1 MGVGDVGASG
11 SREASDNARAEGV
24 GQLDI
29 DLGLV
34 DELTKR
40 ETAAL
45 DGKHVR
51 SLAYREQARRRLPGG
66 VSSSWQ
72 SWPPHPIY
80 VDRGEGSHVWDID
93 GNEYVDLHNGYG
105 AMVMGHAHAKIVE
118 AVRKRVALG
127 THFAQP
133 TEEALPVAENLAER
147 YRLPYWRFGNSG
159 TESTLDACRMMRALT
174 GRKKLIKIEG
184 SYHGHHD
191 SLMVSVFPGRGVA
204 GPRERPA
211 SVPQTLGMPDGI
223 VEQVVCVPFNNAAA
237 MELAFAEHDG
247 QIAGVMIE
255 PAMSN
260 CGLVLPDPGYLQS
273 VIDVAH
279 RNGALVAFD
288 EVKTGFTLAWGG
300 AVQAFGAVPD
310 LVCLAKSLGAGL
322 PCGAIGGTEDAMS
335 MIISGELDQVGT
347 FNGNPL
353 TMTAAKVNLEDVLVP
368 EAYEEL
374 DRINRILGRC
384 EDVIGRHG
392 LPASMKLLG
401 AKGSIDWSPRPIHE
415 YRDLWA
421 IDDRVPQLAWLWQLN
436 RGVFKSPGSKWESW
450 TTSIVHSDAD
460 AQRYVDNFEELAG
473 AITS

>member
-1 MGVGDVGASG
+1 MTANDVV
-11 SREASDNARAEGV
+11 E
-24 GQLDI
+24 I

-45 DGKHVR
+45 DRKHAR
-51 SLAYREQARRRLPGG
+51 SLSYREEARRRLPGG

-93 GNEYVDLHNGYG
+93 GNEYADYHNGFG
-105 AMVMGHAHAKIVE
+105 VMVMGHAHPRIVE
-118 AVRKRVALG
+118 AVRRRVALG

-133 TEEALPVAENLAER
+133 TEDALPVAENLAER

-159 TESTLDACRMMRALT
+159 TESTLDACRIMRALT
-174 GRKKLIKIEG
+174 GRKTLIKIEG
-184 SYHGHHD
+184 TYHGHHD
-191 SLMVSVFPGRGVA
+191 SLMVSVFPTPEQA
-204 GPRERPA
+204 GPREHPR

-223 VEQVVCVPFNNAAA
+223 VEQIVCVPFNDAAA
-237 MELAFAEHDG
+237 MQRAFDEHDG

-260 CGLVLPDPGYLQS
+260 CGLVLPDPGYLQA
-273 VIDVAH
+273 VIEIAH
-279 RNGALVAFD
+279 RGGALVAFD

-300 AVQAFGAVPD
+300 AVEAFDVVPD
-310 LVCLAKSLGAGL
+310 LVCLAKALGAGL

-335 MIISGELDQVGT
+335 MIIGGELDQVGT

-353 TMTAAKVNLEDVLVP
+353 TMAAARVNMEEVLVP
-368 EAYEEL
+368 EAYKEF
-374 DRINRILGRC
+374 DRINGILGRC
-384 EDVIGRHG
+384 EDAIAKHR
-392 LPASMKLLG
+392 LAASMKTLG
-401 AKGSIDWSPRPIHE
+401 AKGSIDWSPEPIHE

-450 TTSIVHSDAD
+450 TTSIVHTDED
-460 AQRYVDNFEELAG
+460 AQRYVDNFEELAA
-473 AITS
+473 AITA